1 MLIQCWWK
9 ARVDRAKQLLNDSAW
24 SIAQITE
31 VVGYAD
37 LPTCSRLFTSRVGK
51 TLARYRRRQV

>member
-1 MLIQCWWK
+1 MQCWWK
-9 ARVDRAKQLLNDSAW
+9 TRVDKAKQLLNDSAC

-37 LPTCSRLFTSRVGK
+37 LPTFSRLFTSRVGE

>member
-1 MLIQCWWK
+1 MRCSWK
-9 ARVDRAKQLLNDSAW
+9 ARVDKAKQLLNDSAW

-37 LPTCSRLFTSRVGK
+37 LPTFSRLFTSRVGDM
-51 TLARYRRRQV
+51 LARYRRRQV